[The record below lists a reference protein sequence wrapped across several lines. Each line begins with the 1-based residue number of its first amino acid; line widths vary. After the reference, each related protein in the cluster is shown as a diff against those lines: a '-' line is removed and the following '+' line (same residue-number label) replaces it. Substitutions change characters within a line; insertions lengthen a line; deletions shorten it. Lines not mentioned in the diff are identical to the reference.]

1 LDVDRRRFLTVAAV
15 GGSSAWLAACGGSSS
30 SSKETTSPEAGSAD
44 VADVAVLNNALDLE
58 HQAVAAYTAGLK
70 VLTGPNLKAA
80 REFRDQ
86 ERAHA
91 ASLAAAI
98 KELGGKPNG
107 PGTYTFPRLRT
118 QREFLRFASFLENT
132 AIAAYIDALPR
143 LNNGDTRAAG
153 ASILANEAEHLAVLN
168 SALGLRT
175 APAAFVTGQAQS
187 A

>member
-15 GGSSAWLAACGGSSS
+15 GGSSAVLAACGGG
-30 SSKETTSPEAGSAD
+30 SSKETTTPEGSLD
-44 VADVAVLNNALDLE
+44 VADVAVLNDALDLE

-86 ERAHA
+86 ERQHA

-98 KELGGKPNG
+98 KHLGGKPNG
-107 PGTYTFPRLRT
+107 PGTYSFPRLRT

-143 LNNGDTRAAG
+143 LNNPDTRAAG
-153 ASILANEAEHLAVLN
+153 ASILATEAEHLAVLN

-175 APAAFVTGQAQS
+175 APTPFVTGQAQT